1 MAQSAQSARTA
12 RRTRRPAD
20 VDKRPTARPAILE
33 AAQATLRRDGFAGLT
48 TRAVARA
55 AGVPLSHIHYHFG
68 SKEGLVLELLAH
80 LDRQIFERQSRMF
93 DAAMPLSARWRMACD
108 FLDQDLDSGYVR
120 LLQECTAQGWS
131 NRRIAGKV
139 RQLTGRWLSLL
150 ARVAEEAEPVLG
162 PYSPFTPREV
172 ATLVAKAFLGAESM
186 LLLGVDEKRDPIR
199 TALRKVGDVI
209 EARERKIG
217 EAP

>member
-1 MAQSAQSARTA
+1 MVQTA
-12 RRTRRPAD
+12 RRARRGAD
-20 VDKRPTARPAILE
+20 EDKRATARPAILE
-33 AAQATLRRDGFAGLT
+33 AAQATLRQAGFTGLT

-55 AGVPLSHIHYHFG
+55 AGVPLSQIHYHFG

-80 LDRQIFERQSRMF
+80 LDRQLFERQSTMF

-108 FLDQDLDSGYVR
+108 FLDQDMDSGYVR
-120 LLQECTAQGWS
+120 LLQECTAQAWS
-131 NRRIAGKV
+131 NPRIAAKV
-139 RQLTGRWLSLL
+139 RELIDRWLGLL

-186 LLLGVDEKRDPIR
+186 LLLGIDEKRDPIR
-199 TALRKVGDVI
+199 TALRKVGNVI
-209 EARERKIG
+209 EARENTNKSG